1 MLWNPSEHSREE
13 NLRWCWLRAVE
24 WGRLPLF
31 LSQLFAPLLLL
42 FVPWYYVV
50 PGFFLL
56 NLMWAGIRYK
66 FINAAMADAL
76 ASAMILKWPVTVGC
90 AGYLLW
96 QGQIGAGLLA
106 LLWLLAAGVLGLV
119 TPVDIGCIQAAMMH
133 QLGLQAE
140 EASEAPPRDPLAAEE
155 DTEPAQEEQ
164 PSSAKPFDPKIWDG
178 APAPESPEFP
188 GWVSDR
194 AWELG
199 NVDQAQAL
207 LRAGKSRR
215 KAALYRQQE
224 EA

>member
-1 MLWNPSEHSREE
+1 LLWNPSERSREE

-31 LSQLFAPLLLL
+31 LSQLFAPPLLL

-66 FINAAMADAL
+66 FINIGISESAAH
-76 ASAMILKWPVTVGC
+76 AMLLKWPVTIGC

-96 QGQIGAGLLA
+96 QGQIGTGLLA
-106 LLWLLAAGVLGLV
+106 LFWLPAAGVLGIV
-119 TPVDIGCIQAAMMH
+119 TPVDIGRIQAVMMR
-133 QLGLQAE
+133 QLGLQPEDPSGVSLGDSPATE
-140 EASEAPPRDPLAAEE
+140 VAPEQI
-155 DTEPAQEEQ
+155 QEER
-164 PSSAKPFDPKIWDG
+164 PSEMPFDPKIWDG